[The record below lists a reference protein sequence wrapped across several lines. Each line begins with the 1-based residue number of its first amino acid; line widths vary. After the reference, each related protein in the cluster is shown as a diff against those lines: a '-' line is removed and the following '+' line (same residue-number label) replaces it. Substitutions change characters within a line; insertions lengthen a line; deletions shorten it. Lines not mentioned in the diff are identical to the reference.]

1 MIDVDWKPDR
11 SRLRQFAVVF
21 WVGFTLL
28 AVLAGFGVLGG
39 AAGWGMGTGLLAAA
53 GAAVG
58 ILGLLWPPAVRPVY
72 LVWMGLAF
80 PVGWLLSHLLLA
92 IVYYGVFTLVGLT
105 MRLGGRDALRLKR
118 PPESTSLWVQR
129 PGARP
134 PESYFR
140 RF

>member
-1 MIDVDWKPDR
+1 MIDIDWKPDR
-11 SRLRQFAVVF
+11 TRLRQFAAVF

-28 AVLAGFGVLGG
+28 AVLAGFGGPGG
-39 AAGWGMGTGLLAAA
+39 VAGWGMWTWLLAGA

-58 ILGLLWPPAVRPVY
+58 ILGLLWPPVVRPVY
-72 LVWMGLAF
+72 LGWMGLAF

-92 IVYYGVFTLVGLT
+92 VVYYGLFTLAGLM

-118 PPESTSLWVQR
+118 PPESMSLWVQR